1 MPTGMVAGKP
11 LTRDQAKSL
20 LCECL
25 RAGTV
30 VFSRHFREE
39 LANDGLTVADIL
51 PVCRG
56 GVVKDAPE
64 PDIKRGTWKYRIEG
78 RTPDR
83 DLAAVVFSFDV
94 ERRAVF
100 ITAFK
105 KTNG

>member
-1 MPTGMVAGKP
+1 MAAGKP

-30 VFSRHFREE
+30 VFSKHFRDE
-39 LANDGLTVADIL
+39 LMNDGLTIADVL
-51 PVCRG
+51 PVCRA

-78 RTPDR
+78 STLDR
-83 DLAAVVFSFDV
+83 DLVAIVFSFDE

-105 KTNG
+105 KANG